1 MNIRQQQAL
10 EQNAQR
16 DAMARRVL
24 MACER
29 AGVRS
34 VEISNTN
41 VFVVEDL
48 AGTQYTVTV
57 SRARR
62 QRSR

>member
-1 MNIRQQQAL
+1 MSGREAMIL
-10 EQNAQR
+10 ERNQQR

-24 MACER
+24 MACEM

-34 VEISNTN
+34 IEITNTN
-41 VFVVEDL
+41 SFVVEDL

-57 SRARR
+57 SRRR
-62 QRSR
+62 VQAN